1 LEILYYNEPKS
12 LENGVTNVACYLSR
26 AIAKKANLTY
36 FPQFSSR
43 KGALSLFNVYREYVL
58 RKFDIVHFNIVPT
71 WINGSQI
78 MLKSAN
84 RRKTP
89 TVLNVHGLIQLEHVL
104 EPTLGSLSSF
114 ALLDFLTACNL
125 VDKIVVATEFLRTK
139 VNAWYGINYDKIAV
153 IPNGVDFREF
163 NECERKLALEGDPA
177 ILNIG
182 LIRKI
187 KGFDIL
193 VEAIAKLRSE
203 LPDMKLH
210 IVGHDPSNYSDLVK
224 KRGIEKF
231 VVFHGK
237 VPHLMVPSYLKSAD
251 ICVFPSRL
259 EGFGIVILEAMASG
273 VPIVASDIGSFREIL
288 SNGKYGMLFKSGNA
302 NALFEAILGL
312 YQDQGRSKKVAT
324 AALEAVKAY
333 SWENIAEKY
342 ISLYHSLLVGSSNTK

>member
-12 LENGVTNVACYLSR
+12 SENGVTNVAYYLSR

-36 FPQFSSR
+36 FPQFGSK
-43 KGALSLFNVYREYVL
+43 KGALNLLNVYREYIL

-71 WINGSQI
+71 WINGSQM

-84 RRKTP
+84 RRKIP
-89 TVLNVHGLIQLEHVL
+89 TVLNVHGLIQLERIM
-104 EPTLGSLSSF
+104 EPMLGSLSSF
-114 ALLDFLTACNL
+114 ALLNFLTACNL
-125 VDKIVVATEFLRTK
+125 VDKIVVNTEFSRTK
-139 VNAWYGINYDKIAV
+139 VTAWYGIDDDKIAV

-182 LIRKI
+182 FISKV

-210 IVGHDPSNYSDLVK
+210 IVGQGPRCYSDLAK
-224 KRGIEKF
+224 KKGIEKL

-237 VPHLMVPSYLKSAD
+237 APHSMVPSYLKSAD
-251 ICVFPSRL
+251 ICVVASRL
-259 EGFGIVILEAMASG
+259 ETFSIIVLEAMASG
-273 VPIVASDIGSFREIL
+273 TPLIASNIGSLRETV
-288 SNGKYGMLFKSGNA
+288 SNGEDCILFKTGNA
-302 NALFEAILGL
+302 DSLAEAILTL
-312 YQDQGRSKKVAT
+312 YRDLDLRREISQNALKT
-324 AALEAVKAY
+324 AAKY
-333 SWENIAEKY
+333 DWENIAEKY
-342 ISLYHSLLVGSSNTK
+342 VSLYEDLYK